1 MAPIDAYDDQTPS
14 ADAFAMYKHILVPTD
29 GSKLS
34 DKAIKHAAGLANA
47 VGAKVTLL
55 HVAPEQIWPVFA
67 EGAAITMRYTK
78 KEFQDETRRQAER
91 TLDAAAR
98 RAGMAVE
105 TRHVL
110 NDLPYDAIVTAAA
123 KFKCDLIVMASHG
136 RKGVAGFLLGSETQK
151 VLSHSKIP
159 VLVVR

>member
-1 MAPIDAYDDQTPS
+1 MAPVDAYHDQTQPVV
-14 ADAFAMYKHILVPTD
+14 AIAMYKHILVPTD

-34 DKAIKHAAGLANA
+34 DKAIKHAVGLANA

-67 EGAAITMRYTK
+67 EGAAIAVQFTK
-78 KEFQDETRRQAER
+78 KEFQAETRRQAER
-91 TLDAAAR
+91 TLEQAAR

-136 RKGVAGFLLGSETQK
+136 RKGIAGFLLGSETQK
-151 VLSHSKIP
+151 VLSHSKRP